1 MFPNSSVLKW
11 KTSFLLDVL
20 PVLNFHIKETS
31 MLFKK
36 RKEKELSKEAERL
49 FIVLIHFI
57 VWPVQVLG
65 TIYHPRVII
74 WDHLLSKKRVICGR
88 GSFAVYF
95 GNHLRSGDHL
105 RYRTVLESSSSWLGI
120 VCLSIKLSWSRAE
133 VTGEF
138 VTYTVLS
145 EGRFLLSG
153 HLPEATAESS
163 HFKWSPCGWFD
174 CMLCLCWLIF
184 APLQPEVQ
192 FTVLNSA
199 PTTGGS
205 TSIC

>member
-1 MFPNSSVLKW
+1 MVIYRFNSFHCLTRSSSRHHLPS
-11 KTSFLLDVL
+11 TRNHLGSFAL
-20 PVLNFHIKETS
+20 E
-31 MLFKK
+31 
-36 RKEKELSKEAERL
+36 EA
-49 FIVLIHFI
+49 
-57 VWPVQVLG
+57 G
-65 TIYHPRVII
+65 
-74 WDHLLSKKRVICGR
+74 HLRSRIICGPFWESFAVW
-88 GSFAVYF
+88 GSFAV
-95 GNHLRSGDHL
+95 GDHL